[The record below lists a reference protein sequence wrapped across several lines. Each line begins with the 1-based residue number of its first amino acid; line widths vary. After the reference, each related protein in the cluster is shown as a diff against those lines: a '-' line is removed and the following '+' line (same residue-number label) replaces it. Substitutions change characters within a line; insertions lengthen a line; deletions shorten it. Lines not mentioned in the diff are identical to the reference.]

1 MQDFDIRWKQRF
13 DNYNKTLTKLK
24 EAVSIISREL
34 HYGSEVDELLQEGL
48 IQRFEYTHEL
58 AWNVMK
64 DYADFPADKML
75 CFFIIAAHS
84 LLPQLPDTTKRATTF
99 AGDGP

>member
-13 DNYNKTLTKLK
+13 DNYNKALTKLK

-64 DYADFPADKML
+64 DMPNIKAILTSVGQGMPSERL
-75 CFFIIAAHS
+75 CRLTLS
-84 LLPQLPDTTKRATTF
+84 AT
-99 AGDGP
+99 GHG